1 MRYYI
6 ASCVFTSRF
15 PELSFRICDFV
26 QEHYDLKAVRCCVS
40 KYKIREFEEKMPEGS
55 LRERWAML
63 VDVYRYNI

>member
-6 ASCVFTSRF
+6 ASCVFTSWF

-40 KYKIREFEEKMPEGS
+40 KYKIREFEEKMPEMRS
-55 LRERWAML
+55 ILSVITVIISSKR
-63 VDVYRYNI
+63 